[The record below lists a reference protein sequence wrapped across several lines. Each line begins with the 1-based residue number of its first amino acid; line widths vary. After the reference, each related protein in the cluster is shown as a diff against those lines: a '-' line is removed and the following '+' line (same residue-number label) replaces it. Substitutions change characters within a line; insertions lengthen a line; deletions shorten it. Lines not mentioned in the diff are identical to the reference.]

1 MIVGIG
7 TDRVLIARVEQLV
20 ARWGERFVRRVLGPS
35 EQAEFFR
42 RMGQPTLSESVFSPN
57 TQAIPGHAVSAASSR
72 TWRAVSYLAKRFAA
86 KEAVGKALGC
96 GLAHPMSLHSLEVLN
111 GPRGAPFAVFHK
123 ALAAYVAQHSLRIMV
138 SLSDEQDAALA
149 FALVESDKPLASS

>member
-1 MIVGIG
+1 MIIGIG

-42 RMGQPTLSESVFSPN
+42 RLGQPTLS
-57 TQAIPGHAVSAASSR
+57 QALFPHSRQATHGQAVSAASSR
-72 TWRAVSYLAKRFAA
+72 PWRAVSYLAKRFAA

-123 ALAAYVAQHSLRIMV
+123 ALAAYVAQHSLRVMV
-138 SLSDEQDAALA
+138 SLSDEHDAALA
-149 FALVESDKPLASS
+149 FAMVESDKPIALS